1 MSGALVPLTLAP
13 FIGGVLNPV
22 LDSLLCASIL
32 IHSHIGF
39 QALIVD
45 YIPVKR
51 MPNIRRLFMWGLNL
65 ATVLVGIGIY
75 EFETSEYSWFVRH
88 LEQKHSDTFVD
99 DVGLTGAIKKIWTA

>member
-39 QALIVD
+39 QSIIID

-51 MPNIRRLFMWGLNL
+51 MPNIRRLFMWGLNV
-65 ATVLVGIGIY
+65 ATVLVGIGLY
-75 EFETSEYSWFVRH
+75 EFETSEYNYYVTS
-88 LEQKHSDTFVD
+88 LE
-99 DVGLTGAIKKIWTA
+99 